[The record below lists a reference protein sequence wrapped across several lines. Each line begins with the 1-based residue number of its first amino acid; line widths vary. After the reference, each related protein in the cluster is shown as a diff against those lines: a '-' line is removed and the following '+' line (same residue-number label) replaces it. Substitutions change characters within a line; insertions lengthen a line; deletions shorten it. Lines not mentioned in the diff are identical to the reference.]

1 MKMGHIISKLRY
13 ESGYSQVELAEKIG
27 ITKGAV
33 GMYET
38 DKRKPDYDTLI
49 KLADLFNVST
59 DYLLSHTVDS
69 ISKTS
74 NHSVNVSLDSSR
86 YSKQGLYILELYE
99 SMNEESQAIRKSQ
112 GTYKRT
118 TIRRKKWE
126 QRHTKSKLIQFPQ
139 N

>member
-49 KLADLFNVST
+49 
-59 DYLLSHTVDS
+59 
-69 ISKTS
+69 
-74 NHSVNVSLDSSR
+74 
-86 YSKQGLYILELYE
+86 
-99 SMNEESQAIRKSQ
+99 
-112 GTYKRT
+112 
-118 TIRRKKWE
+118 
-126 QRHTKSKLIQFPQ
+126 
-139 N
+139 

>member
-1 MKMGHIISKLRY
+1 MGHIISKLRY
-13 ESGYSQVELAEKIG
+13 ENGYSQVELAEKIG

-59 DYLLSHTVDS
+59 DYLLSHTVNS
-69 ISKTS
+69 LPEAA
-74 NHSVNVSLDSSR
+74 NQAVNVSLDNSR
-86 YSKQGLYILELYE
+86 YSNQGLYILELYE
-99 SMNEESQAIRKSQ
+99 SMNEEGQAILYGKAREL
-112 GTYKRT
+112 
-118 TIRRKKWE
+118 IRE
-126 QRHTKSKLIQFPQ
+126 QRLEEKSGTKDIQKA